1 LNRLRWN
8 LLPPIPADHPI
19 NSYGFSGLTAQLL
32 YNRGLTEPPQIEQ
45 FLEADKRLSGD
56 PLLIPDMH
64 RAVARTYQAL
74 LSGENIAVYGD
85 FDADGI
91 TGTALLTQGLEALG
105 GRITPYIPHRLEE
118 GRGLNSNALEH
129 LQQQGISL
137 VITVDCGIT
146 GISQAT
152 KAKKKGLDIIIT
164 DHHTPLDEL
173 PPAIATINPKRAD
186 SSYPFPELAGVGVA
200 FKEYGQRGTA

>member
-1 LNRLRWN
+1 MNRPRWN
-8 LLPPIPADHPI
+8 LLPTIPADHPI
-19 NSYGFSGLTAQLL
+19 NSYGLSGLTAQLL
-32 YNRGLTEPPQIEQ
+32 YNRGLTESSQIEQ

-64 RAVARTYQAL
+64 QAVARTYQAL
-74 LSGENIAVYGD
+74 LSGESIAVYGD

-137 VITVDCGIT
+137 
-146 GISQAT
+146 
-152 KAKKKGLDIIIT
+152 
-164 DHHTPLDEL
+164 
-173 PPAIATINPKRAD
+173 
-186 SSYPFPELAGVGVA
+186 
-200 FKEYGQRGTA
+200 